1 MATETLVFL
10 SGKRTPFA
18 ANGGSFRDVATTN
31 LALSAAQAAI
41 AQSQVAPDQ
50 IDHTIFGNVLYST
63 AETIY
68 IPRHVG
74 LMAGIPQD
82 RPALGLNRLCGTGF
96 QVIVDAFHQML
107 AGDSRCALVGGV
119 ENMSL
124 SPYAL
129 RSARWG
135 SKMGNQ
141 VIADMMTEAL
151 TDAYT
156 NAPMAITAENLA
168 EKYQITREQS
178 DAFSLRSQK
187 RFAEGLKSGHFQQEI
202 APYSMPEKYKEKKG
216 NPAELT
222 RDEHPKPETTMEI
235 LAKLKPIFKKDGIVT
250 AAAASGIVDG
260 AAAMIVSTEKFAE
273 EHAKKTGLKPLGR
286 LISYG
291 ITGCD
296 PKIMGIGPV
305 SASQQALK
313 KAGMTLG
320 QMDLVEVNE
329 AFAPQ
334 ALSVQKEL
342 QIPDE
347 IFNVNGGAI
356 AVGHPLAAS
365 GTRLTQHILYELHR
379 RGKRYGL
386 ASACIGGGQGIALVL
401 EAY

>member
-18 ANGGSFRDVATTN
+18 ANGGSFRDVPTTS
-31 LALSAAQAAI
+31 LALAAAQAAI
-41 AQSQVAPDQ
+41 TQAQISPDQ

-68 IPRHVG
+68 LPRHVG

-96 QVIVDAFHQML
+96 QVIVEAYHQML
-107 AGDSRCALVGGV
+107 AGDSRCVLVGGV

-141 VIADMMTEAL
+141 VIADMMTESL
-151 TDAYT
+151 TDAYAG
-156 NAPMAITAENLA
+156 APMAITAENLA

-178 DAFSLRSQK
+178 DAFSIRSQK
-187 RFAEGLKSGHFQQEI
+187 RYADGLKGGHFQQEI
-202 APYSMPEKYKEKKG
+202 APYAMKDKKA
-216 NPAELT
+216 NAIEFT
-222 RDEHPKPETTMEI
+222 RDEHPKPESTVESI
-235 LAKLKPIFKKDGIVT
+235 AKLKPLFKKDGVVT
-250 AAAASGIVDG
+250 AANASGIVDG
-260 AAAMIVSTEKFAE
+260 AAAMIVATESFAAE
-273 EHAKKTGLKPLGR
+273 LTKKTGAKPLGR

-291 ITGCD
+291 ISGCD

-305 SASQQALK
+305 GAAQQALK

-334 ALSVQKEL
+334 ALAVQKEL

-365 GTRLTQHILYELHR
+365 GTRITQHLLYELRR

-386 ASACIGGGQGIALVL
+386 GSACIGGGQGIAVVL
-401 EAY
+401 EVY

>member
-1 MATETLVFL
+1 MAAEALIFL

-18 ANGGSFRDVATTN
+18 ANGGSFRDIPTTA
-31 LALSAAQAAI
+31 LALAASQAVI
-41 AQSQVAPDQ
+41 VQAQVTPDQ

-74 LMAGIPQD
+74 LMIGIPMD

-96 QVIVDAFHQML
+96 QVIVEAYHQML
-107 AGDSRCALVGGV
+107 AGDTHCALVGGV

-141 VIADMMTEAL
+141 VIADMMTESL
-151 TDAYT
+151 TDAHAGT
-156 NAPMAITAENLA
+156 PMAITAENLA

-178 DAFSLRSQK
+178 DAFSIRSQN
-187 RFAEGLKSGHFQQEI
+187 RYAEGLKEGYFQQEI
-202 APYSMPEKYKEKKG
+202 APYAIKDKKG
-216 NPAELT
+216 NATALT
-222 RDEHPKPETTMEI
+222 RDEHPKPESTLESI
-235 LAKLKPIFKKDGIVT
+235 GRLKPIFKKDGVVT
-250 AAAASGIVDG
+250 AANASGIVDG
-260 AAAMIVSTEKFAE
+260 AAAMVVATERFAH
-273 EHAKKTGLKPLGR
+273 EHAKKTGAKPLGR
-286 LISYG
+286 LVAYG
-291 ITGCD
+291 ISGCD

-305 SASQQALK
+305 PAAHQALK
-313 KAGMTLG
+313 RAGMSLG

-365 GTRLTQHILYELHR
+365 GTRIVQHLLYELRR

-386 ASACIGGGQGIALVL
+386 GSACIGGGQGIALVV
-401 EAY
+401 EVY

>member
-18 ANGGSFRDVATTN
+18 ANGGSFRDVPTTS
-31 LALSAAQAAI
+31 LALAAAQAAI
-41 AQSQVAPDQ
+41 TQAQVAPDQ

-68 IPRHVG
+68 LPRHVG

-96 QVIVDAFHQML
+96 QVIVEAYHQML
-107 AGDSRCALVGGV
+107 AGDSRCVLVGGV

-151 TDAYT
+151 TDAYAG
-156 NAPMAITAENLA
+156 APMAITAENLA

-178 DAFSLRSQK
+178 DAFSIRSQK
-187 RFAEGLKSGHFQQEI
+187 RYADGLKGGHFQQEI
-202 APYSMPEKYKEKKG
+202 APYAMKDKKG
-216 NPAELT
+216 NATELT
-222 RDEHPKPETTMEI
+222 RDEHPKPESTVESI
-235 LAKLKPIFKKDGIVT
+235 AKLKPIFKKDGVVT
-250 AAAASGIVDG
+250 AANASGIVDG
-260 AAAMIVSTEKFAE
+260 AAAMIVATEKFASE
-273 EHAKKTGLKPLGR
+273 LTKKTGAKPLGR
-286 LISYG
+286 LVSYG
-291 ITGCD
+291 ISGCD

-305 SASQQALK
+305 SAAQQALK
-313 KAGMTLG
+313 KAGLTLG

-334 ALSVQKEL
+334 ALAVQKEL

-365 GTRLTQHILYELHR
+365 GTRITQHLLYELRR

-386 ASACIGGGQGIALVL
+386 GSACIGGGQGIAVVL

>member
-273 EHAKKTGLKPLGR
+273 EHAKKTGMKPLGR